1 MHPNEHCNCRYADVG
16 CDRMEQVMDQI
27 SGKWKMRILF
37 MVGAHGTLR
46 YGELRKLLDGVTHKM
61 LSNQLKE
68 LAADGLVQRIDYNE
82 VPPRVEYRLTENG
95 EALMPIFDDIQ
106 NYIRRQ
112 SCGDCCKQET
122 RHTCCEEYKAGL
134 GAFGMRR
141 LAILLAGAALLAGCA
156 APAVPEA
163 ASAVQAVS
171 SEAGTGHAGSRTEQL
186 AVLDGL
192 VDFGADT
199 AGCSLKT
206 ARAAAVLVEYLS
218 ASEFEDGT
226 ADTWRAGLSG
236 DAQERLALNWPGIL
250 AEAQAICADPAACAD
265 ELASAGVETDFPGME
280 LDGVPDKLTALDAVL
295 GAQGRPVK

>member
-1 MHPNEHCNCRYADVG
+1 
-16 CDRMEQVMDQI
+16 
-27 SGKWKMRILF
+27 
-37 MVGAHGTLR
+37 
-46 YGELRKLLDGVTHKM
+46 
-61 LSNQLKE
+61 
-68 LAADGLVQRIDYNE
+68 
-82 VPPRVEYRLTENG
+82 
-95 EALMPIFDDIQ
+95 
-106 NYIRRQ
+106 
-112 SCGDCCKQET
+112 
-122 RHTCCEEYKAGL
+122 
-134 GAFGMRR
+134 MRR

-226 ADTWRAGLSG
+226 ADTWRQCCAHRGSHNKK
-236 DAQERLALNWPGIL
+236 DSRY
-250 AEAQAICADPAACAD
+250 AIFAC
-265 ELASAGVETDFPGME
+265 LLFFRQRKSV
-280 LDGVPDKLTALDAVL
+280 VPKIKRRSVL
-295 GAQGRPVK
+295 

>member
-1 MHPNEHCNCRYADVG
+1 
-16 CDRMEQVMDQI
+16 
-27 SGKWKMRILF
+27 
-37 MVGAHGTLR
+37 
-46 YGELRKLLDGVTHKM
+46 
-61 LSNQLKE
+61 
-68 LAADGLVQRIDYNE
+68 
-82 VPPRVEYRLTENG
+82 
-95 EALMPIFDDIQ
+95 
-106 NYIRRQ
+106 
-112 SCGDCCKQET
+112 
-122 RHTCCEEYKAGL
+122 
-134 GAFGMRR
+134 MRR

-163 ASAVQAVS
+163 ASAVQAGS
-171 SEAGTGHAGSRTEQL
+171 SEAGTRQRGSP
-186 AVLDGL
+186 
-192 VDFGADT
+192 

-250 AEAQAICADPAACAD
+250 AEAQAFCADPAACAD

-295 GAQGRPVK
+295 CAQGQPVK

>member
-1 MHPNEHCNCRYADVG
+1 
-16 CDRMEQVMDQI
+16 
-27 SGKWKMRILF
+27 
-37 MVGAHGTLR
+37 
-46 YGELRKLLDGVTHKM
+46 
-61 LSNQLKE
+61 
-68 LAADGLVQRIDYNE
+68 
-82 VPPRVEYRLTENG
+82 
-95 EALMPIFDDIQ
+95 
-106 NYIRRQ
+106 
-112 SCGDCCKQET
+112 
-122 RHTCCEEYKAGL
+122 
-134 GAFGMRR
+134 MRR

-171 SEAGTGHAGSRTEQL
+171 SEAGTGHAGSRAEQL

-192 VDFGADT
+192 VDFGVDT

-206 ARAAAVLVEYLS
+206 ARAAA
-218 ASEFEDGT
+218 EDGT

-280 LDGVPDKLTALDAVL
+280 LGGVPDKLTALDAVL
-295 GAQGRPVK
+295 CAQGQPEK

>member
-1 MHPNEHCNCRYADVG
+1 
-16 CDRMEQVMDQI
+16 
-27 SGKWKMRILF
+27 
-37 MVGAHGTLR
+37 
-46 YGELRKLLDGVTHKM
+46 
-61 LSNQLKE
+61 
-68 LAADGLVQRIDYNE
+68 
-82 VPPRVEYRLTENG
+82 
-95 EALMPIFDDIQ
+95 
-106 NYIRRQ
+106 
-112 SCGDCCKQET
+112 
-122 RHTCCEEYKAGL
+122 
-134 GAFGMRR
+134 MRR

-186 AVLDGL
+186 AVP
-192 VDFGADT
+192 
-199 AGCSLKT
+199 
-206 ARAAAVLVEYLS
+206 AVLVEYLS

-280 LDGVPDKLTALDAVL
+280 LGGVPDKLTALDAVL
-295 GAQGRPVK
+295 CAQGQPVK

>member
-1 MHPNEHCNCRYADVG
+1 
-16 CDRMEQVMDQI
+16 
-27 SGKWKMRILF
+27 
-37 MVGAHGTLR
+37 
-46 YGELRKLLDGVTHKM
+46 
-61 LSNQLKE
+61 
-68 LAADGLVQRIDYNE
+68 
-82 VPPRVEYRLTENG
+82 
-95 EALMPIFDDIQ
+95 
-106 NYIRRQ
+106 
-112 SCGDCCKQET
+112 
-122 RHTCCEEYKAGL
+122 
-134 GAFGMRR
+134 MRR

-199 AGCSLKT
+199 ALS
-206 ARAAAVLVEYLS
+206 RAVR
-218 ASEFEDGT
+218 D
-226 ADTWRAGLSG
+226 LSG

-280 LDGVPDKLTALDAVL
+280 LGGVPDKLTALDAVL
-295 GAQGRPVK
+295 CAQGQP

>member
-1 MHPNEHCNCRYADVG
+1 
-16 CDRMEQVMDQI
+16 
-27 SGKWKMRILF
+27 
-37 MVGAHGTLR
+37 
-46 YGELRKLLDGVTHKM
+46 
-61 LSNQLKE
+61 
-68 LAADGLVQRIDYNE
+68 
-82 VPPRVEYRLTENG
+82 
-95 EALMPIFDDIQ
+95 
-106 NYIRRQ
+106 
-112 SCGDCCKQET
+112 
-122 RHTCCEEYKAGL
+122 
-134 GAFGMRR
+134 MRR

-186 AVLDGL
+186 
-192 VDFGADT
+192 
-199 AGCSLKT
+199 
-206 ARAAAVLVEYLS
+206 AVLVEYLS

>member
-1 MHPNEHCNCRYADVG
+1 
-16 CDRMEQVMDQI
+16 
-27 SGKWKMRILF
+27 
-37 MVGAHGTLR
+37 
-46 YGELRKLLDGVTHKM
+46 
-61 LSNQLKE
+61 
-68 LAADGLVQRIDYNE
+68 
-82 VPPRVEYRLTENG
+82 
-95 EALMPIFDDIQ
+95 
-106 NYIRRQ
+106 
-112 SCGDCCKQET
+112 
-122 RHTCCEEYKAGL
+122 
-134 GAFGMRR
+134 MRR

-171 SEAGTGHAGSRTEQL
+171 SEAGTGHAGSRAEQL

-218 ASEFEDGT
+218 AAEFEDGT

-250 AEAQAICADPAACAD
+250 AEAQAICADPAACATTQPACP
-265 ELASAGVETDFPGME
+265 ES
-280 LDGVPDKLTALDAVL
+280 
-295 GAQGRPVK
+295 R

>member
-1 MHPNEHCNCRYADVG
+1 
-16 CDRMEQVMDQI
+16 
-27 SGKWKMRILF
+27 
-37 MVGAHGTLR
+37 
-46 YGELRKLLDGVTHKM
+46 
-61 LSNQLKE
+61 
-68 LAADGLVQRIDYNE
+68 
-82 VPPRVEYRLTENG
+82 
-95 EALMPIFDDIQ
+95 
-106 NYIRRQ
+106 
-112 SCGDCCKQET
+112 
-122 RHTCCEEYKAGL
+122 
-134 GAFGMRR
+134 MRR

-206 ARAAAVLVEYLS
+206 ARAAAALVEYLS
-218 ASEFEDGT
+218 ASGAILQTRQPGSNERHRSGLFSIPTAE

-280 LDGVPDKLTALDAVL
+280 LGGVPDKLTALDAVL
-295 GAQGRPVK
+295 CAQGQPVK

>member
-1 MHPNEHCNCRYADVG
+1 
-16 CDRMEQVMDQI
+16 
-27 SGKWKMRILF
+27 
-37 MVGAHGTLR
+37 
-46 YGELRKLLDGVTHKM
+46 
-61 LSNQLKE
+61 
-68 LAADGLVQRIDYNE
+68 
-82 VPPRVEYRLTENG
+82 
-95 EALMPIFDDIQ
+95 
-106 NYIRRQ
+106 
-112 SCGDCCKQET
+112 
-122 RHTCCEEYKAGL
+122 
-134 GAFGMRR
+134 MRR

-192 VDFGADT
+192 VDFGAD
-199 AGCSLKT
+199 
-206 ARAAAVLVEYLS
+206 RAAAVLVEYLS

-280 LDGVPDKLTALDAVL
+280 LGGVPDKLTALDAVL
-295 GAQGRPVK
+295 CAQGQPVK

>member
-1 MHPNEHCNCRYADVG
+1 
-16 CDRMEQVMDQI
+16 
-27 SGKWKMRILF
+27 
-37 MVGAHGTLR
+37 
-46 YGELRKLLDGVTHKM
+46 
-61 LSNQLKE
+61 
-68 LAADGLVQRIDYNE
+68 
-82 VPPRVEYRLTENG
+82 
-95 EALMPIFDDIQ
+95 
-106 NYIRRQ
+106 
-112 SCGDCCKQET
+112 
-122 RHTCCEEYKAGL
+122 
-134 GAFGMRR
+134 MRR

-206 ARAAAVLVEYLS
+206 ARAAAALVEYLS

-226 ADTWRAGLSG
+226 ANTWRAGLSG

-280 LDGVPDKLTALDAVL
+280 LGSVPDKLTALDAVL
-295 GAQGRPVK
+295 CAQGQPGK

>member
-1 MHPNEHCNCRYADVG
+1 
-16 CDRMEQVMDQI
+16 
-27 SGKWKMRILF
+27 
-37 MVGAHGTLR
+37 
-46 YGELRKLLDGVTHKM
+46 
-61 LSNQLKE
+61 
-68 LAADGLVQRIDYNE
+68 
-82 VPPRVEYRLTENG
+82 
-95 EALMPIFDDIQ
+95 
-106 NYIRRQ
+106 
-112 SCGDCCKQET
+112 
-122 RHTCCEEYKAGL
+122 
-134 GAFGMRR
+134 MRR

-236 DAQERLALNWPGIL
+236 AG
-250 AEAQAICADPAACAD
+250 AAGA
-265 ELASAGVETDFPGME
+265 ELAGHPGRSTGD
-280 LDGVPDKLTALDAVL
+280 LC
-295 GAQGRPVK
+295 RPRGLCR

>member
-1 MHPNEHCNCRYADVG
+1 
-16 CDRMEQVMDQI
+16 
-27 SGKWKMRILF
+27 
-37 MVGAHGTLR
+37 
-46 YGELRKLLDGVTHKM
+46 
-61 LSNQLKE
+61 
-68 LAADGLVQRIDYNE
+68 
-82 VPPRVEYRLTENG
+82 
-95 EALMPIFDDIQ
+95 
-106 NYIRRQ
+106 
-112 SCGDCCKQET
+112 
-122 RHTCCEEYKAGL
+122 
-134 GAFGMRR
+134 MRR
-141 LAILLAGAALLAGCA
+141 LAIFLAGAALLAGCA

-236 DAQERLALNWPGIL
+236 DAQERPALNWPGIL

-265 ELASAGVETDFPGME
+265 ELASAEDGLHQSLSISTAETIWQIFLQYASKYAQIHQPHSRNDSDNGILLCQKAIFPAIY
-280 LDGVPDKLTALDAVL
+280 LQKHQIAY
-295 GAQGRPVK
+295 PVRKDYIIRWKPQNIQDSPATHI

>member
-1 MHPNEHCNCRYADVG
+1 
-16 CDRMEQVMDQI
+16 
-27 SGKWKMRILF
+27 
-37 MVGAHGTLR
+37 
-46 YGELRKLLDGVTHKM
+46 
-61 LSNQLKE
+61 
-68 LAADGLVQRIDYNE
+68 
-82 VPPRVEYRLTENG
+82 
-95 EALMPIFDDIQ
+95 
-106 NYIRRQ
+106 
-112 SCGDCCKQET
+112 
-122 RHTCCEEYKAGL
+122 
-134 GAFGMRR
+134 MRR

-156 APAVPEA
+156 APAVPE
-163 ASAVQAVS
+163 VS
-171 SEAGTGHAGSRTEQL
+171 SEEGTGHAGNRTEQL

-250 AEAQAICADPAACAD
+250 AEAQAICADPADCAD

-280 LDGVPDKLTALDAVL
+280 LGGVPDKLTALDAVL
-295 GAQGRPVK
+295 GAQGQPVK

>member
-1 MHPNEHCNCRYADVG
+1 
-16 CDRMEQVMDQI
+16 
-27 SGKWKMRILF
+27 
-37 MVGAHGTLR
+37 
-46 YGELRKLLDGVTHKM
+46 
-61 LSNQLKE
+61 
-68 LAADGLVQRIDYNE
+68 
-82 VPPRVEYRLTENG
+82 
-95 EALMPIFDDIQ
+95 
-106 NYIRRQ
+106 
-112 SCGDCCKQET
+112 
-122 RHTCCEEYKAGL
+122 
-134 GAFGMRR
+134 MRR

-218 ASEFEDGT
+218 A
-226 ADTWRAGLSG
+226 GLSG

-280 LDGVPDKLTALDAVL
+280 LGGVPDKLTALDAVL
-295 GAQGRPVK
+295 CAQGQP